1 MYNIYFVP
9 SFYAHIMNGLL
20 ILISFIILYKNYSKI
35 KVLEPYK
42 LIVLTLVF
50 SIAIGIHGLSHLGL
64 EKNYNYNP
72 MKLIKNVVS

>member
-20 ILISFIILYKNYSKI
+20 LLISFILLCRNYPKI

-42 LIVLTLVF
+42 LIGLTLVF

-72 MKLIKNVVS
+72 MNMIKNVVW

>member
-1 MYNIYFVP
+1 MYNVYLVP

-20 ILISFIILYKNYSKI
+20 LLISIIILYKNYTKI

-42 LIVLTLVF
+42 LLILALVF

-64 EKNYNYNP
+64 ENNYHYNP
-72 MKLIKNVVS
+72 MNLIKNVIS